1 MQNWKNK
8 PKELSDLTKFLYVCG
23 NCWGMPA
30 DQFARRWACMVCWS
44 TRKRATPIDDV
55 LWAQKE
61 LFYDIEMC
69 LWDKLRDV
77 VKTIGAEWIILRW
90 NKQYFWALASWF
102 WWVKDGVWVNKINDR
117 YLWAHNLQRARMP
130 IQIEIVRNMV
140 IDLYAWNTKRKW
152 LDRVRQD
159 KVAWDDTKIITKKYC
174 WMLFEFISVHWKHVE
189 HMDLWERCDN
199 DMEVLQ
205 SLMFDHW
212 IHTEDIRYIKENTTY
227 DYNLIEKIIKFC
239 ELEWYRWL
247 AMNRWTRGRI
257 IFNLPS
263 TPLCDD

>member
-44 TRKRATPIDDV
+44 TRKRATPIVDV

-61 LFYDIEMC
+61 LFYDIEMY

-77 VKTIGAEWIILRW
+77 VKTVGAEWIILK
-90 NKQYFWALASWF
+90 NKWWTVWGMSWAF
-102 WWVKDGVWVNKINDR
+102 WWVKNWTWETKINEW
-117 YLWAHNLQRARMP
+117 YCWAYNLQKAHIP

-140 IDLYAWNTKRKW
+140 IDLFALDSKRKNNP
-152 LDRVRQD
+152 RVRSRVWTTSEE
-159 KVAWDDTKIITKKYC
+159 KEYNKNTVSK
-174 WMLFEFISVHWKHVE
+174 LFLFISIYWKNVE
-189 HMDLWERCDN
+189 HMDSWERSDT
-199 DMEVLQ
+199 DMDILQ

-227 DYNLIEKIIKFC
+227 DYTLIEKIIRFC
-239 ELEWYRWL
+239 ELKWYKWL
-247 AMNRWTRGRI
+247 IRNRWTRGRI

-263 TPLCDD
+263 MPLCDD